1 MKKQRERKNKVVS
14 VNEKITAKE
23 FRNKMIELIEN
34 YDLNDI
40 TTYEDCYEAKQTIDD
55 VVGELIYAI
64 ASKFAKFEL
73 ERAKEKK

>member
-1 MKKQRERKNKVVS
+1 MNGNMTV
-14 VNEKITAKE
+14 KE
-23 FRNKMIELIEN
+23 FREKMIELIEK

-55 VVGELIYAI
+55 VVGEIIYMI

>member
-1 MKKQRERKNKVVS
+1 MNGNMTV
-14 VNEKITAKE
+14 KE
-23 FRNKMIELIEN
+23 FREKMIELIEN

-40 TTYEDCYEAKQTIDD
+40 TTFEDCYEAKQTIDD
-55 VVGELIYAI
+55 VVGEIIYMI